1 MQKLFSWRRHNFLPL
16 SSKQLEPK
24 SGPPQDAQEK
34 LINSKQKQAFYYTL
48 KSKARPELQ
57 PRQTVK
63 MKRPYESTWTEAV
76 CKKMIDPH
84 SYVVV
89 SSGETCH
96 QIADCCEWCQ
106 YLILCSLQNK
116 QASLCDQC
124 PCQISPPAAKQQL
137 SSFNQCGPPNRCETC
152 CWTCG
157 TCASFYCY
165 KEWLYFQT
173 TNMFPRVDD
182 LDLMLFGSFVS

>member
-124 PCQISPPAAKQQL
+124 PCQIFPQLQNSSWAPSISADPLPVVKPAAEHVEL
-137 SSFNQCGPPNRCETC
+137 VPSSTVTRSGCIFKRLTC
-152 CWTCG
+152 
-157 TCASFYCY
+157 
-165 KEWLYFQT
+165 FQELVT
-173 TNMFPRVDD
+173 
-182 LDLMLFGSFVS
+182 